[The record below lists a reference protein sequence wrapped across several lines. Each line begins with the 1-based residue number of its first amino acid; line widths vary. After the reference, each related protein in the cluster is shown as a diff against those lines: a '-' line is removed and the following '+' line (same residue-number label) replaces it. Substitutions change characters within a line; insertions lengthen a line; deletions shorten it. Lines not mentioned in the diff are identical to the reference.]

1 MGCMVAMCFI
11 QIPSEGSDIEVA
23 PSSTCLG
30 IGQKIWTLISS
41 YQPVLVGGQVL
52 APSGPRSWELR
63 CVPEPVS

>member
-1 MGCMVAMCFI
+1 MDCTVAVCFI

-23 PSSTCLG
+23 PSPTCLG
-30 IGQKIWTLISS
+30 IGQIRTLVSP

-52 APSGPRSWELR
+52 SPFGPRFWELR